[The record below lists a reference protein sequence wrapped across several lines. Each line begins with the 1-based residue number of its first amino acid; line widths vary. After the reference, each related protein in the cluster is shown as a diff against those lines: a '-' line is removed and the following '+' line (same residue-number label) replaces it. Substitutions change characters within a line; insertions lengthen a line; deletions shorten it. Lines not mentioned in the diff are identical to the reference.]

1 MFCHYFYF
9 FSVYNETMFCSVTLT
24 YGALVFFFFGLLILC
39 SIPIITDFVSIVHRK
54 VEAGEP
60 FQSMIPLF
68 SITVKF

>member
-1 MFCHYFYF
+1 MEHWF
-9 FSVYNETMFCSVTLT
+9 
-24 YGALVFFFFGLLILC
+24 FFFFGLLILC